1 MSLLSHMFSMLH
13 FHYTQNRNSES
24 AAYFRGSYFHSKYTN
39 HWLES
44 LQEKNLVLAT
54 ANGWRYCSFR
64 DKYDSIDDNQSNSN
78 VIFRIIQSCTPF
90 YIFTLVSISFP
101 RNKLWKLYYF
111 YWNLFQWGG
120 MNAARNSVEEC
131 LPIEVGPPFAV
142 ERYLREH
149 HSKS

>member
-24 AAYFRGSYFHSKYTN
+24 AAYFRGSYFHAKYTN

-44 LQEKNLVLAT
+44 LQEKNLILAT

-120 MNAARNSVEEC
+120 DERSEELC
-131 LPIEVGPPFAV
+131 RGVPAYRSGSS
-142 ERYLREH
+142 LRRRTL
-149 HSKS
+149 STRASQ